1 MSETR
6 LVKFDGDTIE
16 VFGTSRENAQ
26 VSVRH
31 VCKALGLDLKR
42 QLQKL
47 RDSKW
52 TRVGTVPTQV
62 EGDQQIREY
71 AVIPLEHLPAW
82 LFKIS
87 PGRVK
92 EQFREKLELYQM
104 RARDV
109 LAAAFLDAET
119 GLPPALL
126 AAFGAFME
134 KAQQPLVGRMEHF
147 QQQLDRVAAVQLAA
161 PVAHGPLL
169 PRYTVQERLI
179 WKGWPEA
186 TKDARRRIR
195 KLAVAR
201 IDANFGETPDQA
213 GGPGGGGPLRFYGA
227 QLVYL
232 DQAIDEVRQAT
243 LRCEAERERVTGPT
257 LFTGVAG

>member
-1 MSETR
+1 MSQTAAMEKKE
-6 LVKFDGDTIE
+6 VVFDGDTLE
-16 VFGTSRENAQ
+16 VFGTCRDDAQ

-47 RDSKW
+47 RDSRW
-52 TRVGTVPTQV
+52 AVVGTMPTTAAD
-62 EGDQQIREY
+62 GKIYQQ
-71 AVIPLEHLPAW
+71 AVLRLEHLPMW
-82 LFKIS
+82 LVKIE
-87 PGRVK
+87 PRRVK
-92 EQFREKLELYQM
+92 EEFREKLELYQDQ
-104 RARDV
+104 ARNV
-109 LAAAFLDAET
+109 LAAAFLDSAT
-119 GLPPALL
+119 GLPVGM
-126 AAFGAFME
+126 AAAIAAAVA
-134 KAQQPLVGRMEHF
+134 KAQQPLVGRCEHI
-147 QQQLDRVAAVQLAA
+147 QQQIDRFAAAQLTAA
-161 PVAHGPLL
+161 VAHGPLL

-186 TKDARRRIR
+186 TKDARKRIR

-232 DQAIDEVRQAT
+232 DQAIDEVRTAT
-243 LRCEAERERVTGPT
+243 LRREQETGPT
-257 LFTGVAG
+257 LFTGVAA

>member
-1 MSETR
+1 MSQMT
-6 LVKFDGDTIE
+6 KFNFHGDTLE
-16 VFGTSRENAQ
+16 VCGTCPADAEVSIRRVCEALG
-26 VSVRH
+26 VSVQ
-31 VCKALGLDLKR
+31 GQMKR
-42 QLQKL
+42 LASKPWATINQKL
-47 RDSKW
+47 MVAEDGKD
-52 TRVGTVPTQV
+52 RVQAMISLEALPIWLGTIEP
-62 EGDQQIREY
+62 R
-71 AVIPLEHLPAW
+71 
-82 LFKIS
+82 K
-87 PGRVK
+87 VK
-92 EQFREKLELYQM
+92 EQVREKLIRYQKEC
-104 RARDV
+104 ARV
-109 LAAAFLDAET
+109 LAAHFL
-119 GLPPALL
+119 GIGKPASGVFVPADVL
-126 AAFGAFME
+126 E
-134 KAQQPLVGRMEHF
+134 RIVGRQEHL
-147 QQQLDRVAAVQLAA
+147 QQQVDRLSAAQLAT

-243 LRCEAERERVTGPT
+243 LRCEAERERVNGPT
-257 LFTGVAG
+257 LFSAVAG